1 MKQFFLIFL
10 CLGCSSLTKTSQ
22 TTINTDPLG
31 TSVYTVKGQEKVLLG
46 QTPFSFNW
54 NDFVKDQDTVIQ
66 IALEKK
72 GYEETFLFLNEQF
85 KKTDI
90 EIKLNAIKQQDV
102 VVDDVL
108 DFFIAI
114 QSEVR
119 NKNYEVALTKSK
131 NLIEKFPNSKV
142 VNELIGSIY
151 YLMNQPQNALSY
163 YERAILAEPQN
174 IYLQKI
180 VESLKRTKQ

>member
-10 CLGCSSLTKTSQ
+10 CFGCSSLTKISK

-31 TSVYTVKGQEKVLLG
+31 TSVYTVKGQGKVLLG

-54 NDFVKDQDTVIQ
+54 NDFIQDKEGVIQ
-66 IALEKK
+66 IVLEKK
-72 GYEETFLFLNEQF
+72 GYEEAFLFLNEQF
-85 KKTDI
+85 KKADI
-90 EIKLNAIKQQDV
+90 EVKLNPIKSQDV
-102 VVDDVL
+102 DLDNALDV
-108 DFFIAI
+108 FIAI
-114 QSEVR
+114 QNEVR
-119 NKNYEVALTKSK
+119 AKNYEVALTKSK
-131 NLIEKFPNSKV
+131 TLIENFPNSKV
-142 VNELIGSIY
+142 VNELVGSIY
-151 YLMNQPQNALSY
+151 YLMNQKQNALSY